1 MKLLIP
7 KDKAIQILQDRI
19 SGLYAYDFNAEAWK
33 ERTVLD
39 LKEIFPLGSTQ
50 YLKIQFLRFD
60 TYIVAD
66 KHKVILEA
74 QKTAEQVL
82 KSYIEFI
89 NEYSKV
95 AEERKVIKEKDFEA
109 KYYELL
115 KERNEIVT
123 DYNGLIKN
131 HEEQLDTNSELLD
144 QAENLNN
151 QIETIR
157 RDTIQI
163 DSVSLNKLSKA
174 FFNLP
179 IWQIVTT
186 LSVITAI
193 IIGAFG
199 LGSVYQKNEDN
210 NQIFDYKTEIENLKD
225 EKETNNKTLSDKDL
239 ELKKMKTLVDSLTIK
254 PKK

>member
-19 SGLYAYDFNAEAWK
+19 AGIYAFDFNAEAWK

-60 TYIVAD
+60 TYVVAD
-66 KHKVILEA
+66 KQKVMLEA

-95 AEERKVIKEKDFEA
+95 AEERKVIKEKDFET
-109 KYYELL
+109 KYYDLL

-131 HEEQLDTNSELLD
+131 YEEQLDTNSELLD
-144 QAENLNN
+144 QTENLNN

-163 DSVSLNKLSKA
+163 DNVSFSKLSSA

-186 LSVITAI
+186 FSVIIAI
-193 IIGAFG
+193 IIGVFG
-199 LGSVYQKNEDN
+199 LGSIYQKNEAN
-210 NQIFDYKTEIENLKD
+210 NQIFDFKTEIKTLKD
-225 EKETNNKTLSDKDL
+225 EKEINKKTLYDKDK
-239 ELKKMKTLVDSLTIK
+239 ELKEMKSLVDSLTTK
-254 PKK
+254 LKK

>member
-7 KDKAIQILQDRI
+7 KDKAVQILQNRI
-19 SGLYAYDFNAEAWK
+19 SGLYNYDFNAEAWK

-50 YLKIQFLRFD
+50 YLKIEFLRFD
-60 TYIVAD
+60 TFVVAD
-66 KHKVILEA
+66 KHRVMLEA

-95 AEERKVIKEKDFEA
+95 AEERKVIKEKDYET
-109 KYYELL
+109 KYYDLL
-115 KERNEIVT
+115 KERNEVVSE
-123 DYNGLIKN
+123 YNVILKN
-131 HEEQLDTNSELLD
+131 YEEQHNTNSELVD
-144 QAENLNN
+144 QTEDLLN

-157 RDTIQI
+157 RDTIQL
-163 DSVSLNKLSKA
+163 DNVSFSKLSKA

-186 LSVITAI
+186 FSVIIAI
-193 IIGAFG
+193 IIGVFG
-199 LGSVYQKNEDN
+199 LGSIYQKNEDN
-210 NQIFDYKTEIENLKD
+210 NQMFDYKTEIKALKD
-225 EKETNNKTLSDKDL
+225 KKEIDKKTLTDNERQL
-239 ELKKMKTLVDSLTIK
+239 NEMKIRLDSLTSK

>member
-1 MKLLIP
+1 MKLLIS
-7 KDKAIQILQDRI
+7 KDKAIRILQDRI
-19 SGLYAYDFNAEAWK
+19 SGLYAYDFNPEAWK

-60 TYIVAD
+60 TYVVAD
-66 KHKVILEA
+66 KHKVMLEA

-89 NEYSKV
+89 DEYSKV
-95 AEERKVIKEKDFEA
+95 AEERTVIKEKDFET

-123 DYNGLIKN
+123 DYNGLLKN
-131 HEEQLDTNSELLD
+131 YEEQLDTNSELLD

-151 QIETIR
+151 QIESIR

-163 DSVSLNKLSKA
+163 DNVSFNKLSKA

-186 LSVITAI
+186 FSVVIAI
-193 IIGAFG
+193 IVGVFG
-199 LGSVYQKNEDN
+199 LGSIYQKNEDN
-210 NQIFDYKTEIENLKD
+210 NLIFDYKTEIKTLKD
-225 EKETNNKTLSDKDL
+225 EREINKKTLSDKDL
-239 ELKKMKTLVDSLTIK
+239 ELKALKTVVDSLTMK

>member
-19 SGLYAYDFNAEAWK
+19 SGIYAYDFNAEAWK

-60 TYIVAD
+60 TFIVAD
-66 KHKVILEA
+66 KHKVMLEA
-74 QKTAEQVL
+74 QKTAEQIL

-95 AEERKVIKEKDFEA
+95 AEERKVIVEKDFET
-109 KYYELL
+109 KYYDLL
-115 KERNEIVT
+115 KDRNEVVT
-123 DYNGLIKN
+123 EYNTLLKN
-131 HEEQLDTNSELLD
+131 YEEQLDKNSELVDDTEEL
-144 QAENLNN
+144 LN

-157 RDTIQI
+157 KDTIQL
-163 DSVSLNKLSKA
+163 DNVSFSKLSKA

-179 IWQIVTT
+179 VWQIVTT
-186 LSVITAI
+186 FSIIIAI
-193 IIGAFG
+193 IIGIFG
-199 LGSVYQKNEDN
+199 LGNVYQKNEDN
-210 NQIFDYKTEIENLKD
+210 NQMFDLKTEINKLK
-225 EKETNNKTLSDKDL
+225 EGNEFSNKQILDKDA
-239 ELKKMKTLVDSLTIK
+239 EIIRAKSIIDSLTIK
-254 PKK
+254 LKK

>member
-7 KDKAIQILQDRI
+7 KDKAVQILQDRI

-60 TYIVAD
+60 TFVVAD
-66 KHKVILEA
+66 KHKVMLEA

-109 KYYELL
+109 KYYDLL
-115 KERNEIVT
+115 KDRNEVVT
-123 DYNGLIKN
+123 DYNGLLKN
-131 HEEQLDTNSELLD
+131 YEEQLDTNSELVD
-144 QAENLNN
+144 QTEDLLN

-157 RDTIQI
+157 RDTIQL
-163 DSVSLNKLSKA
+163 DNVSLSKLSKA

-186 LSVITAI
+186 FSVIIAI
-193 IIGAFG
+193 IIGVFG
-199 LGSVYQKNEDN
+199 LGSIYQKNEDN
-210 NQIFDYKTEIENLKD
+210 NQMFDYKTEIKALKD
-225 EKETNNKTLSDKDL
+225 EKEANNKTLSDNER
-239 ELKKMKTLVDSLTIK
+239 ELNEMKKQLDSLTTK

>member
-19 SGLYAYDFNAEAWK
+19 SGLYASDFNAEAWK

-66 KHKVILEA
+66 KHKVMLEA

-82 KSYIEFI
+82 KSYIDFI

-95 AEERKVIKEKDFEA
+95 AEERKVIKEKDFET

-131 HEEQLDTNSELLD
+131 YEEQLDTNSELLD

-157 RDTIQI
+157 GDTIQI
-163 DSVSLNKLSKA
+163 DNVSFIKLSKA

-186 LSVITAI
+186 FSVIITI
-193 IIGAFG
+193 IIGVFG
-199 LGSVYQKNEDN
+199 LGSIYQKNEDN
-210 NQIFDYKTEIENLKD
+210 NQIFDYKTEIKSLKD
-225 EKETNNKTLSDKDL
+225 EREINNKTLSDKDL
-239 ELKKMKTLVDSLTIK
+239 ELKELKRLVDSLTIK

>member
-7 KDKAIQILQDRI
+7 KEKAIQILQDRI
-19 SGLYAYDFNAEAWK
+19 SGLNAYDFNAEAWK

-60 TYIVAD
+60 TYVVAD
-66 KHKVILEA
+66 KQRVFLEA

-95 AEERKVIKEKDFEA
+95 AEERKVIKEKDFET
-109 KYYELL
+109 KYYDLL

-131 HEEQLDTNSELLD
+131 YEEQLDTNSELLD
-144 QAENLNN
+144 QTENLNN
-151 QIETIR
+151 QIEIIR

-163 DSVSLNKLSKA
+163 DNVSFSKLSNA
-174 FFNLP
+174 FLNLP
-179 IWQIVTT
+179 VWQIVTT
-186 LSVITAI
+186 FSVIIAI
-193 IIGAFG
+193 IIGVFG
-199 LGSVYQKNEDN
+199 LGSIFQKNEAN
-210 NQIFDYKTEIENLKD
+210 TQIFDFKTEIKTLKD
-225 EKETNNKTLSDKDL
+225 EKEINNKTLYDKDK
-239 ELKKMKTLVDSLTIK
+239 ELKEMKSLVDSLTTK

>member
-7 KDKAIQILQDRI
+7 KDRAVQILQDRI
-19 SGLYAYDFNAEAWK
+19 SGLYIYDFNAEAWK

-60 TYIVAD
+60 TFVVSD
-66 KHKVILEA
+66 KHKVMLEA

-95 AEERKVIKEKDFEA
+95 AEERKVIKEKDFDA
-109 KYYELL
+109 KYYDLL
-115 KERNEIVT
+115 KERNEVVT
-123 DYNGLIKN
+123 DYNGILKN
-131 HEEQLDTNSELLD
+131 YEEQLDINSELVD
-144 QAENLNN
+144 QTEDLLN

-157 RDTIQI
+157 RDTIQL
-163 DSVSLNKLSKA
+163 DNVSFSKLSKA

-186 LSVITAI
+186 FSVIIAI
-193 IIGAFG
+193 IIGVFG
-199 LGSVYQKNEDN
+199 LGSIYQKNDDN
-210 NQIFDYKTEIENLKD
+210 NQMFDYKTEIKALKD
-225 EKETNNKTLSDKDL
+225 EKEINNKTITENERQLN
-239 ELKKMKTLVDSLTIK
+239 ELKIRLDSLTSN
-254 PKK
+254 PKE

>member
-7 KDKAIQILQDRI
+7 KEKAIQILLDRI
-19 SGLYAYDFNAEAWK
+19 SGLYVNDFNAEAWK

-60 TYIVAD
+60 TFVVAD
-66 KHKVILEA
+66 KHRVMLEA

-89 NEYSKV
+89 KEYSKV

-109 KYYELL
+109 KYYDLF

-123 DYNGLIKN
+123 EYNTLIKN
-131 HEEQLDTNSELLD
+131 YEEQLNTNSELFD
-144 QAENLNN
+144 QTEDRLN
-151 QIETIR
+151 QIEAIR
-157 RDTIQI
+157 RDTIQLNN
-163 DSVSLNKLSKA
+163 VSLSKLSKA

-179 IWQIVTT
+179 IWQIITT
-186 LSVITAI
+186 LSVIIAI
-193 IIGAFG
+193 IIGVFG
-199 LGSVYQKNEDN
+199 LGSIYQRNEDN
-210 NQIFDYKTEIENLKD
+210 TQMFDYKTELKALKD
-225 EKETNNKTLSDKDL
+225 EKEVNSKTLSDKER
-239 ELKKMKTLVDSLTIK
+239 ELNNMKKQLDSLTTK

>member
-19 SGLYAYDFNAEAWK
+19 SGIYAYDFNAEAWK

-60 TYIVAD
+60 TFIVAD
-66 KHKVILEA
+66 KHKVMLEA
-74 QKTAEQVL
+74 QKIAEQIL

-95 AEERKVIKEKDFEA
+95 AEERKVIVEKDFET
-109 KYYELL
+109 KYYDLL
-115 KERNEIVT
+115 KDRNEVVT
-123 DYNGLIKN
+123 EYNTLLKN
-131 HEEQLDTNSELLD
+131 YEEQLDKNSELVDDTEEL
-144 QAENLNN
+144 LN

-157 RDTIQI
+157 KDTIQL
-163 DSVSLNKLSKA
+163 DNVSFSKLSKA

-179 IWQIVTT
+179 VWQIVTT
-186 LSVITAI
+186 FSIIIAI
-193 IIGAFG
+193 IIGTFG
-199 LGSVYQKNEDN
+199 LGNVYQKNEDN
-210 NQIFDYKTEIENLKD
+210 NQMFDLKTEINKLK
-225 EKETNNKTLSDKDL
+225 EGNEFSNKQILDKDA
-239 ELKKMKTLVDSLTIK
+239 EIIRAKSIIDSLTIK
-254 PKK
+254 LKK